1 MVIFFFPQRLLR
13 FKIHLNIVLDLD
25 EMRDLI
31 LVSTNITLQKG
42 QKSTRKCLPMSDIA
56 TLSTGL
62 PSVKEKNHFMEWCK
76 LCGKGRNDSYYLRI
90 DQLSSGKSKVT
101 M

>member
-42 QKSTRKCLPMSDIA
+42 KKSRRKCLPMSDIA
-56 TLSTGL
+56 TSSIGL
-62 PSVKEKNHFMEWCK
+62 PSVKEKTTLWNGVNYAVRTE
-76 LCGKGRNDSYYLRI
+76 NDIL
-90 DQLSSGKSKVT
+90 LSKDRSTLQWKI
-101 M
+101 

>member
-42 QKSTRKCLPMSDIA
+42 QKSTRKCLPMSDLA

-62 PSVKEKNHFMEWCK
+62 QSVKEKTTLWNGVNYAVRTEM
-76 LCGKGRNDSYYLRI
+76 I
-90 DQLSSGKSKVT
+90 VT
-101 M
+101 I